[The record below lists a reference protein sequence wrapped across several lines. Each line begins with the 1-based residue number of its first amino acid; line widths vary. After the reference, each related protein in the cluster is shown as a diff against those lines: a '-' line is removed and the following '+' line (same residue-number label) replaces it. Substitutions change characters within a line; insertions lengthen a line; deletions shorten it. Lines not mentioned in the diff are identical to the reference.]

1 VVEHE
6 ASIQRYFHAAS
17 AEEIYERLQEEKDKN
32 AWAETAHKILHKKS
46 PTSVKVQ
53 TSISKIAITFI
64 HRNAPSILTTQR
76 NALRAPCS
84 AHYITRSHLRRCRR
98 AAACPLMKCSRWT

>member
-1 VVEHE
+1 LWSEEGQIEVVEHE

-32 AWAETAHKILHKKS
+32 AWAETAHKVLHKKS

-53 TSISKIAITFI
+53 TPIAMIRITCTATRCRF
-64 HRNAPSILTTQR
+64 STTR
-76 NALRAPCS
+76 HIRLR
-84 AHYITRSHLRRCRR
+84 LRRCRR